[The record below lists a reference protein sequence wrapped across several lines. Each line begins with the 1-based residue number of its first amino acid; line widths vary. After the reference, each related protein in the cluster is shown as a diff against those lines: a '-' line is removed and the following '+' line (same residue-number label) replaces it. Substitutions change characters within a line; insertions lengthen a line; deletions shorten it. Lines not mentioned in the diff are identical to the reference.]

1 MSVGNCMII
10 QAVEAL
16 LSEHGEAAHKIRAR
30 VGRRGD
36 APPVVRADGAE
47 LGGALFGL
55 PLSSDVRTELAALE
69 AACASAAWPVGRF
82 LRLEVL
88 DGTGAPLGSRSLP
101 SSTWSGRAPAASTAE
116 RVPWGPAG
124 PAPRWLEPEEAPRPA
139 PTWPAELMPPARPA
153 APGQTAP
160 ASAEGPL
167 LAMLGQTQS
176 ANVEMMR
183 LFGRLAEVSVQTAAK
198 VTIEAAAQHAQSSR
212 SASAQL
218 GALSAQ
224 VASVAERAAERAD
237 AEAER
242 AGAAVEMAAA
252 ADKAG
257 ALAELAAKLGGGGAD
272 GEGGGGGA
280 AKLVELGLA
289 LMAGG
294 ARPVMHGRPAAPG
307 QTAPAAAA
315 PAAQLEDAAP
325 PAGPTWSARLLEAL
339 LEAQHDPTAGEQLA
353 ALGAA
358 LPAPVR
364 AAIAGG
370 VG

>member
-1 MSVGNCMII
+1 MII

-16 LSEHGEAAHKIRAR
+16 LAEHGEAAHKIRAR

-36 APPVVRADGAE
+36 APPVVRADGSE
-47 LGGALFGL
+47 LGGALLAL
-55 PLSSDVRTELAALE
+55 PLSSDVRSELAALE
-69 AACASAAWPVGRF
+69 AACASAAWPAGRF

-124 PAPRWLEPEEAPRPA
+124 PASRWLEPEEAPRPA
-139 PTWPAELMPPARPA
+139 LTWPAELVPPARAA

-167 LAMLGQTQS
+167 LAMLGQSQS
-176 ANVEMMR
+176 SNLEMMR

-212 SASAQL
+212 AASAQL
-218 GALSAQ
+218 GALSGQ
-224 VASVAERAAERAD
+224 VASVAERASERAEL
-237 AEAER
+237 EAER
-242 AGAAVEMAAA
+242 AAAAVEAAAA

-257 ALAELAAKLGGGGAD
+257 ALAELAAKLSTGGE
-272 GEGGGGGA
+272 EGVPGGA
-280 AKLVELGLA
+280 ALIQAGMAFLVNN
-289 LMAGG
+289 
-294 ARPVMHGRPAAPG
+294 ARPVMHGRPAPG
-307 QTAPAAAA
+307 QPAPAAAA

-325 PAGPTWSARLLEAL
+325 PAAPRWSDRLLEAL
-339 LEAQHDPTAGEQLA
+339 LEAQHDPSAGEQLA

-358 LPAPVR
+358 LPPAVR

>member
-1 MSVGNCMII
+1 MII

-47 LGGALFGL
+47 LGGALFAL
-55 PLSSDVRTELAALE
+55 PLSSDVRAELAALE

-124 PAPRWLEPEEAPRPA
+124 PAPRWLEPDEAPRPA
-139 PTWPAELMPPARPA
+139 PTWPAELVPPAPRP

-167 LAMLGQTQS
+167 LAMLGQSQS
-176 ANVEMMR
+176 SNLEMMR

-272 GEGGGGGA
+272 AEGGGGGGA
-280 AKLVELGLA
+280 AKLMELGLA

-294 ARPVMHGRPAAPG
+294 ARPVMHGRPPG
-307 QTAPAAAA
+307 QTPPAAAA

-339 LEAQHDPTAGEQLA
+339 LEAQHDPSAPEQLA

-370 VG
+370 VA